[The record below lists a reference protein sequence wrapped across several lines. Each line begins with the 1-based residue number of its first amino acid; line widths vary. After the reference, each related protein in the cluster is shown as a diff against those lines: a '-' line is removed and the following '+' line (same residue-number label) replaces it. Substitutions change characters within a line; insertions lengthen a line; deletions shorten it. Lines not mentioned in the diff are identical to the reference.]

1 MDVVVKTQA
10 GNIDFNLSELKQEL
24 LERTEIYNNL
34 IVTKENLTESKKDLA
49 ALRKVRS
56 EIDEKKKAV
65 KKSFMEPYTKFE
77 NEVKEAF
84 AILDV
89 PISHIDSAVKEFEKE
104 RKEEKLAHCKEIFKE
119 AAGDMAEYIPFER
132 LFKNSWLN
140 ATAKDKDI
148 VDAVEAEA
156 IRVRN
161 DLDAIRSLG
170 SEIEEKCIE
179 AYKRAGTLTAA
190 IQRNSD
196 FIKAKDMLKPIEKP
210 IEVVKKPATVTFTV
224 SEADA
229 QRVEEMLSF
238 AEIDYERS

>member
-1 MDVVVKTQA
+1 MDVVVKSQA

-24 LERTEIYNNL
+24 LERTEIYSNL

-132 LFKNSWLN
+132 LFKESWLN

-161 DLDAIRSLG
+161 DIDAIRALG
-170 SEIEEKCIE
+170 SEIEEECIK
-179 AYKRAGTLTAA
+179 AYKNAGTLTAA

-196 FIKAKDMLKPIEKP
+196 FIKAKNMVKPVEVPVEKP
-210 IEVVKKPATVTFTV
+210 VRTDKVTFAV
-224 SEADA
+224 NESDA
-229 QRVEEMLSF
+229 QRVAEMLDF
-238 AEIDYERS
+238 AEIKYERR